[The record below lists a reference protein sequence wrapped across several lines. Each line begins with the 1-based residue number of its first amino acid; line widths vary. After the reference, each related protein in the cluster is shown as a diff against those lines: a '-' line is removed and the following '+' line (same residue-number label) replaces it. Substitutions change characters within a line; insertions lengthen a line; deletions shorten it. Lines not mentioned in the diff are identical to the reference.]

1 MGKLTEY
8 NYEAL
13 PLRVNDCLENT
24 NHLLYQE
31 LKTFLKKIKGNTII
45 TGVGGSK
52 VVALFLAKVL
62 EKKIKYFAW

>member
-31 LKTFLKKIKGNTII
+31 LKKIKGNTII